1 MMNCSGLAEES
12 KVTVRTLLEVQ
23 QRNLTA
29 GTGAA
34 AAEGLSIVGFVGT
47 AADRLNDASEA
58 GLLRVK
64 TGSLDGVTAMT
75 GNVSRTRGGALTF
88 AVIVNDPDDMQ
99 AARDAIDTFIAGLP
113 EL

>member
-1 MMNCSGLAEES
+1 
-12 KVTVRTLLEVQ
+12 
-23 QRNLTA
+23 
-29 GTGAA
+29 
-34 AAEGLSIVGFVGT
+34 
-47 AADRLNDASEA
+47 
-58 GLLRVK
+58 
-64 TGSLDGVTAMT
+64 MT

>member
-1 MMNCSGLAEES
+1 M
-12 KVTVRTLLEVQ
+12 
-23 QRNLTA
+23 
-29 GTGAA
+29 
-34 AAEGLSIVGFVGT
+34 
-47 AADRLNDASEA
+47 
-58 GLLRVK
+58 LRVK

-113 EL
+113 KL